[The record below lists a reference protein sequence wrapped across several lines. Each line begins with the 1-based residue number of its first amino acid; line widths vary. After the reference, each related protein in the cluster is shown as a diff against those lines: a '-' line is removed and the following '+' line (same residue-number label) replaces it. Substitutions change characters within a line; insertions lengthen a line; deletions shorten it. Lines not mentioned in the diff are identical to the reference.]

1 MPLPGASLCAGA
13 LITSSGGK
21 GSPLGFSEK
30 LAQRINQR
38 AFKRATCW
46 FGSPQFS
53 PVNACD
59 DMRVRAERMGG
70 SHMRSFSR
78 TAIRPSSTLIPYTKR
93 RRIMKRSLALALATF
108 LGLGLLSTSFAAFA
122 QDAYGGITNSR
133 GGYNQTTTYTR

>member
-1 MPLPGASLCAGA
+1 
-13 LITSSGGK
+13 
-21 GSPLGFSEK
+21 
-30 LAQRINQR
+30 
-38 AFKRATCW
+38 
-46 FGSPQFS
+46 
-53 PVNACD
+53 
-59 DMRVRAERMGG
+59 MRVRAERMGG

-78 TAIRPSSTLIPYTKR
+78 IAIRPSSTLIPYTKR